1 MRFIEWGG
9 NRPDTPPSAAEYS
22 RLIDSSQPAGHSLTR
37 VTSWPEQQSETPSE
51 MTSYLAN
58 MLRQNPSRFGTLL
71 ALLGAL
77 VLTPDT
83 LVIRLSGLERW
94 SLMGWRGLLMG
105 VTSLI
110 IWRVFLARDPK
121 REWQSLRSLPGLMV
135 IAAFSMNSAT
145 FTLGIVE
152 TSVTVV
158 LTAVATMPIFAAALS
173 FLMLGERQGTLGW
186 VTIFA
191 AMAGVLVV
199 VLDGGNAIGSPPGSV
214 PLGGLFGVLT
224 AVGLAFVFTMARK
237 YPDLGILPA
246 AALGAMLSGVIG
258 LTIEG
263 SLSIGDAPLWSVLT
277 MGLVILPLSFTC
289 LNLAPRYTSAAI
301 VSLLMLLEMV
311 IGPFWVWLGI
321 GEHPS
326 LMMIGGAAFVTL
338 ALTFHIIRTQWS
350 AKSP

>member
-1 MRFIEWGG
+1 
-9 NRPDTPPSAAEYS
+9 
-22 RLIDSSQPAGHSLTR
+22 
-37 VTSWPEQQSETPSE
+37 

-58 MLRQNPSRFGTLL
+58 MLRQTCRFGTLL
-71 ALLGAL
+71 ACLARWFLS
-77 VLTPDT
+77 PDT

-94 SLMGWRGLLMG
+94 SLMGGGSADGRD
-105 VTSLI
+105 VPDH
-110 IWRVFLARDPK
+110 LAGFF
-121 REWQSLRSLPGLMV
+121 WHAIQSANGKPAQPPGLMV
-135 IAAFSMNSAT
+135 IAASST
-145 FTLGIVE
+145 TTWQPLPLWVIVE

-338 ALTFHIIRTQWS
+338 ALAFHIIRTQWS